1 MSEATI
7 TPPLAPPPLDPP
19 PLAFGADGADD
30 GGEDGFGSAPILNQ
44 DEIDSLLGFDDADAP
59 TEQRR
64 GIESILTGSLISYER
79 LPMLEVVFE
88 RLARMMS
95 TSLRNFT
102 SDNVDV
108 CLQNMVSI
116 RFGEHLGTIPQ
127 PAMLAVIK
135 AEQWDNYALVVIESP
150 LVYSIIDV
158 LLGGRHGTAAMRIEG
173 RPFTTIERDLI
184 EEMVRVLVADLS
196 RAFEPLSTVT
206 FQFERL
212 ETNPSLAA
220 IARPSNAAILAR
232 FNIEMVDRGGNLSLI
247 IPYATL
253 EPIREILLQMF
264 IGEKFGRDSIW
275 ESHLARELWLT
286 RVELTAVMDERLV
299 PLKEI
304 FNLKVGSQLLFD
316 AKPDSTIELRCE
328 GIPMY
333 EASMGRHGSRVAV
346 RIEGRIESK
355 KPGGNEP

>member
-1 MSEATI
+1 MSEDLA
-7 TPPLAPPPLDPP
+7 TPPPGL
-19 PLAFGADGADD
+19 GADGPAEAD
-30 GGEDGFGSAPILNQ
+30 EAGFESAPILNQ
-44 DEIDSLLGFDDADAP
+44 DEIDSLLGFDDGDAP
-59 TEQRR
+59 TEERR
-64 GIESILTGSLISYER
+64 GIEQILSGSLISYER

-108 CLQNMVSI
+108 CLQNMASI
-116 RFGEHLGTIPQ
+116 RFGEHLGNIPQ
-127 PAMLAVIK
+127 PVMLAVIK
-135 AEQWDNYALVVIESP
+135 ADQWDNYALVVIESP

-173 RPFTTIERDLI
+173 RPFTTIERDLV
-184 EEMVRVLVADLS
+184 EEMVRVIVADLS

-232 FNIEMVDRGGNLSLI
+232 FNIEMVDRGGNLALI

-253 EPIREILLQMF
+253 EPVREILLQMF

-286 RVELTAVMDERLV
+286 RVELTAVLDERLV
-299 PLKEI
+299 PLKDI

-316 AKPDSTIELRCE
+316 AKPDSTVQLRCG

-346 RIEGRIESK
+346 RIEDKINGKRDT
-355 KPGGNEP
+355 GGEA